1 LSGNFSEAHSKFEND
16 YWAVSIK
23 ELVKKIPENTDLI
36 SNNEKIKISFCG
48 VNHEIVIQELDS
60 LKNLEYEVMN
70 LDDENFDYVI
80 MTNRSVKD
88 KNINNLSR
96 ITTCFKKIKGDDL
109 IKVER
114 NSLMLST
121 LRKKL

>member
-1 LSGNFSEAHSKFEND
+1 M
-16 YWAVSIK
+16 
-23 ELVKKIPENTDLI
+23 
-36 SNNEKIKISFCG
+36 
-48 VNHEIVIQELDS
+48 NHEIVIKELDK

-88 KNINNLSR
+88 KNINNLSE
-96 ITTCFKKIKGDDL
+96 ITTCFKKIKGKDL